1 MRTALL
7 ALLLMSCSRLSSAQD
22 ISCFEKY
29 GPPIT
34 SIKNC
39 AVMASFAGSYCA
51 RSGLKK
57 CSASDTRTC
66 SFPKNW
72 QCEACSAGHQLVGT
86 SRRATS
92 LAGKNLPP
100 STGYSGASKTNNG
113 GRLVFKSGD
122 TLSEYQSCSMWEWA
136 GMFDLHEVAA
146 ANPPEMKLKLYRD
159 HYYSIRLKGSDKMY
173 WYDYAYDSCNVLILP
188 STQNAKPE
196 AEWLFAN
203 STYMH
208 VERDGPVDGPATGN
222 IHIMPGKVYHLETL
236 VTRKDYNDEI
246 TNSKFTISG
255 IVADDK
261 YCGDGDVVSTKQ
273 CANYIIFSQ
282 CHLPKMSFY
291 FESDWNLWTGC
302 THPSVLEF
310 QGNAIYP
317 YAEEP
322 TYNDVCNDGY
332 SVATSLTAVATAV
345 AAAVAFLL

>member
-1 MRTALL
+1 MRTVLL

-57 CSASDTRTC
+57 CSASDIRTC
-66 SFPKNW
+66 SFPNNW

-86 SRRATS
+86 SRRATGF
-92 LAGKNLPP
+92 AGKNVPP
-100 STGYSGASKTNNG
+100 STG
-113 GRLVFKSGD
+113 
-122 TLSEYQSCSMWEWA
+122 YQSCSMWEWV

-146 ANPPEMKLKLYRD
+146 ANPPEMTLKLYRD
-159 HYYSIRLKGSDKMY
+159 SSYHYVNKGDYSVKKYY
-173 WYDYAYDSCNVLILP
+173 WTTYPYDSCNVLILP

-222 IHIMPGKVYHLETL
+222 IHIMPGKVYHLEMLLTK
-236 VTRKDYNDEI
+236 KDYDDKISN
-246 TNSKFTISG
+246 TKFTISG
-255 IVADDK
+255 IVADDRK
-261 YCGDGDVVSTKQ
+261 TQARGSRCPSDGDVVSTKQ

-282 CHLPKMSFY
+282 CFLPKMSLY

-302 THPSVLEF
+302 THPHVLEF